1 MSSDENKVLEDHRRE
16 GTVFKPPMS
25 QYGPFEETNW
35 RTTTMPELIWLGLI
49 LDKYDLRS
57 AIDLGLYIAAT
68 ARDISNDDDVFCFAF
83 MSSFDALDSAVC
95 AKVRKELEREG
106 KLSRVQSALAPLVYF
121 YPKCP
126 LKFLFEES
134 VSDKSLADDSLS
146 SFKAFLDELFDKR
159 SRLSVLMQAQAVYI
173 FGTSGRL
180 HIVEDSK
187 LQNIDELK
195 NYPDTKESRAVGASI
210 CATCNMLVGQSLEK
224 YDSGWDNY
232 FWRRGLEIDECEYE
246 LPYQI

>member
-1 MSSDENKVLEDHRRE
+1 MSSDEDTVLEDHTRE

-35 RTTTMPELIWLGLI
+35 RTTTVPELIWLGLV

-57 AIDLGLYIAAT
+57 AIDLGLSVAVAVRNT
-68 ARDISNDDDVFCFAF
+68 SSKDDVFCFAF
-83 MSSFDALDSAVC
+83 MSSFDVLDSTEC
-95 AKVRKELEREG
+95 DKVRKELERKK
-106 KLSRVQSALAPLVYF
+106 KLSRIRSALAPLVYF
-121 YPKCP
+121 YPECP
-126 LKFLFEES
+126 LSFLFEEDA
-134 VSDKSLADDSLS
+134 SDRGIGDDSLS
-146 SFKAFLDELFDKR
+146 NFSAFLDKLYDKR

-180 HIVEDSK
+180 HIVEDSN

-210 CATCNMLVGQSLEK
+210 CATCNVLVGQSLEK
-224 YDSGWDNY
+224 YNSGWDNY
-232 FWRRGLEIDECEYE
+232 FWRRGFEIDECKYE
-246 LPYQI
+246 LPYEI